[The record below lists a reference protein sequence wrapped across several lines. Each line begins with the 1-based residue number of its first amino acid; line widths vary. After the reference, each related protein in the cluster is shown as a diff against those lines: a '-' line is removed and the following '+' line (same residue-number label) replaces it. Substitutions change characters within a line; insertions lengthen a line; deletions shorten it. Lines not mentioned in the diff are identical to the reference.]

1 MAALR
6 TVLKEVALDLLLG
19 RFDTDIGA
27 VKSLNTVS
35 PFIYLCG
42 AAWALIGYLLA
53 LGTTADI
60 PGGLFLLGFAAYT
73 HWRRSVVSAT
83 VVLVHV
89 LYLPFA
95 LAGRLEPADLAGS
108 VVLYVGLLL
117 CAYRAFCAA
126 RYYQRHSS

>member
-6 TVLKEVALDLLLG
+6 TILKEVALDVLLG

-42 AAWALIGYLLA
+42 GAWALAGHLSE
-53 LGTTADI
+53 LGTWADI
-60 PGGLFLLGFAAYT
+60 PGGLLLIGLAAYT
-73 HWRRSVVSAT
+73 QWRRSVISAT
-83 VVLVHV
+83 VALIFV

-95 LAGRLEPADLAGS
+95 LFARFSAEDLLGS
-108 VVLYVGLLL
+108 IVLYVGLLL

-126 RYYQRHSS
+126 WFYRRHSS